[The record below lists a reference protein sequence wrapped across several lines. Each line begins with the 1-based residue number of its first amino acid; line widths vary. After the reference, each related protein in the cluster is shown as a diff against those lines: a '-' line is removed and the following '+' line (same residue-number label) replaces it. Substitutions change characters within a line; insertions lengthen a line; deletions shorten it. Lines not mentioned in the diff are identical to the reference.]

1 MPVRNRSPAGLQ
13 IENSEDASFQKPIEV
28 AAARLRTGRLY
39 PCCAL
44 EPYAQHASPL
54 PVMPK
59 YMGAIQQL
67 AETPDDEV
75 AKHQV
80 TICTIEIK
88 RGVEALRYAV
98 QGQTMPVE

>member
-1 MPVRNRSPAGLQ
+1 
-13 IENSEDASFQKPIEV
+13 
-28 AAARLRTGRLY
+28 
-39 PCCAL
+39 
-44 EPYAQHASPL
+44 
-54 PVMPK
+54 MPK

-67 AETPDDEV
+67 ADTPDDEV